1 MICFRNYPD
10 ESGERD
16 AYGTSSKGVAD
27 PYFNV
32 LDKNLFEDFLVSL
45 RDAVDSGISLL
56 VTNPQLAIDL
66 GFIDTYHQVD
76 ALNGAGNDSGSDPYV
91 PIKLN
96 DPLKTGSPVLG
107 ISYITDITSP
117 NRNNAYE
124 DYYRN
129 NYHQVVNTIPGLTDD
144 PAYIWTDE
152 VYYNADGLEY
162 GELGRVWSHIE
173 YNPGLQPGDKFL
185 ISSMINAYAY
195 YAVPLESVKAGKV
208 ITKFADTYMHGTVER
223 VNPYR
228 NYATSIAVEPGTVVA
243 GKQIGAKVF
252 ISFTDNVG
260 NQKSLTPSYDNP
272 GSNTPIE
279 NRLVELKSDYWIDYA
294 YSTGSIS
301 DTERDYYKSLPNNI
315 DNLYPSGGAVANAEK
330 YWTLNGS
337 NIVAQQDLFGD
348 NAEIGTDTAESVKKG
363 KTAARTRAGMKR
375 RNTVSTSSLP
385 SYTVQ
390 SSWVFPTIGVPIPSI
405 NTRALWWLSERLEYT
420 DGLPQR
426 PVGFEADAFIYT
438 GLEEFVEIVHK
449 ACFISERD
457 DVYYIGLA
465 NNSSMEKIEVNDM
478 FSRTAANQDLAH
490 AYLIPRKSFQAFKAM
505 YENSKWNVADLL
517 FVEKLNQY
525 KAGVFETP
533 ITKQA
538 GGYSILDKTIND
550 DRY

>member
-1 MICFRNYPD
+1 
-10 ESGERD
+10 
-16 AYGTSSKGVAD
+16 
-27 PYFNV
+27 
-32 LDKNLFEDFLVSL
+32 
-45 RDAVDSGISLL
+45 
-56 VTNPQLAIDL
+56 
-66 GFIDTYHQVD
+66 
-76 ALNGAGNDSGSDPYV
+76 
-91 PIKLN
+91 
-96 DPLKTGSPVLG
+96 
-107 ISYITDITSP
+107 
-117 NRNNAYE
+117 
-124 DYYRN
+124 
-129 NYHQVVNTIPGLTDD
+129 
-144 PAYIWTDE
+144 
-152 VYYNADGLEY
+152 
-162 GELGRVWSHIE
+162 
-173 YNPGLQPGDKFL
+173 
-185 ISSMINAYAY
+185 
-195 YAVPLESVKAGKV
+195 LESVKAGKV

-426 PVGFEADAFIYT
+426 PVGFEADAFMPQPQVT
-438 GLEEFVEIVHK
+438 GYKVASINAQAMV
-449 ACFISERD
+449 SN
-457 DVYYIGLA
+457 G
-465 NNSSMEKIEVNDM
+465 KINEVNVN
-478 FSRTAANQDLAH
+478 FVSTQSPNVVNTTLPLTATAVMVGIGKNVIADKLEAS
-490 AYLIPRKSFQAFKAM
+490 ARMVYSPASFTGFAVDEVVLYIM
-505 YENSKWNVADLL
+505 HED
-517 FVEKLNQY
+517 
-525 KAGVFETP
+525 P
-533 ITKQA
+533 ILYVREDVIK
-538 GGYSILDKTIND
+538 
-550 DRY
+550 